1 MSYAVFS
8 LDDAK
13 RIRDAVKTV
22 ESGGGNLIYRR
33 KKHSA
38 GGGGGTTVYWA
49 KVTAVTDANNYTV
62 DIYDRSDESTAIA
75 ESQQCRVH
83 DIVDEMVVGDWF
95 PVQTSNI
102 EGEAYESIQQM
113 GAVG

>member
-1 MSYAVFS
+1 MKTAIMATPRTVAAIRKA
-8 LDDAK
+8 DALP
-13 RIRDAVKTV
+13 VV
-22 ESGGGNLIYRR
+22 VGGGRMR
-33 KKHSA
+33 KGAYPST
-38 GGGGGTTVYWA
+38 GGGTTVYWA

-62 DIYDRSDESTAIA
+62 DIYDRSDETTAIA

-102 EGEAYESIQQM
+102 EGEDYESIQQM